1 MKESGIYPRR
11 FSLAF
16 NGIVAAVLVGVG
28 VLAALHWMSTPAQAP
43 LLGCREDGTA
53 VVLVPRFWAWVC
65 YAAAWLVAGGYV
77 LLLNHPGL
85 WHRPTD
91 QTFQNDTA
99 LREEYAK
106 ALEKAREEERQAR
119 EHGEKLSRESRR
131 ILMIKGLPLLSERLF
146 AVEWRLLLSSEAC
159 LLLMLCPMT
168 LAATGWTDDPRSWMQ
183 MGVILL
189 VIIGGL
195 SLWSVNLLRKGR
207 WTLRNERGEKSDALF
222 AGIYD
227 NRWKT
232 GGRKYVNT
240 SGFLVD
246 FFKKKFGNKKC

>member
-11 FSLAF
+11 FSLAYS
-16 NGIVAAVLVGVG
+16 GLVAAVLVVVG
-28 VLAALHWMSTPAQAP
+28 VLAALHWLSTPAQAP
-43 LLGCREDGTA
+43 LLGCREDGTP

-65 YAAAWLVAGGYV
+65 YAAAWMVAGGYM
-77 LLLNHPGL
+77 LLLSHPSL
-85 WHRPTD
+85 WHSPTD
-91 QTFQNDTA
+91 LTLQNDSI

-119 EHGEKLSRESRR
+119 EHGEKLTPESQRV
-131 ILMIKGLPLLSERLF
+131 LMIKGLPLLSERLF
-146 AVEWRLLLSSEAC
+146 AVEWRLLLSTEAC

-168 LAATGWTDDPRSWMQ
+168 LAATGWTEDPRSWMR

-195 SLWSVNLLRKGR
+195 SLWSIHRLRKGC
-207 WTLRNERGEKSDALF
+207 WTLKNERGEKSDALF

-227 NRWKT
+227 NSWKT
-232 GGRKYVNT
+232 GGRKYVKM

-246 FFKKKFGNKKC
+246 FFKKKFGNKKR